1 MFISPASHVPT
12 KDVSYLLFLSSD
24 EMVPSHFSPV
34 LLVTFSKEPLTD
46 ERI

>member
-1 MFISPASHVPT
+1 MFISPASYVPT
-12 KDVSYLLFLSSD
+12 KDVSNLLLFSSD

-34 LLVTFSKEPLTD
+34 LLVTFRKESLTD